1 MSVLNSPTQ
10 DRPLDLAD
18 LLRELVTQGR
28 VAQDSAEQCLT
39 VRRSAVA
46 NQQHPLEF
54 LAAQQLDDLR
64 RPGKKLDLETL
75 TVWLAEH
82 AGQPYLRI
90 DPLTSDIVID
100 LAGDARPDKLY
111 LDLIFPTEDDRDQSF
126 VLEHVREGRY
136 ITQGPDNLRYRWY
149 LQIQPVQGDDAEWRL
164 IGEARFPN
172 ETSVALLPGGRSES
186 E

>member
-1 MSVLNSPTQ
+1 MSDTPIPPWYKQFWPWFLLGLLFSSIIFSITFAVMSIKSYDGMVVQEDYYEHGKAINMVLAKQ
-10 DRPLDLAD
+10 ERA
-18 LLRELVTQGR
+18 RELNL
-28 VAQDSAEQCLT
+28 SA
-39 VRRSAVA
+39 
-46 NQQHPLEF
+46 
-54 LAAQQLDDLR
+54 D
-64 RPGKKLDLETL
+64 
-75 TVWLAEH
+75 
-82 AGQPYLRI
+82 LRI

-100 LAGDARPDKLY
+100 LAGDVRPDKLY

-149 LQIQPVQGDDAEWRL
+149 LQIQPVQGDNADWRL

-172 ETSVALLPGGRSES
+172 EESIALLPGGRSES

>member
-1 MSVLNSPTQ
+1 MSVLNSPSQ

-18 LLRELVTQGR
+18 LLRELVAQGR

-54 LAAQQLDDLR
+54 LAAQQLDDLQ

-75 TVWLAEH
+75 TVWLAER

-90 DPLTSDIVID
+90 DPLKID
-100 LAGDARPDKLY
+100 VAAVTPLMSYAFAQRHSILA
-111 LDLIFPTEDDRDQSF
+111 
-126 VLEHVREGRY
+126 
-136 ITQGPDNLRYRWY
+136 
-149 LQIQPVQGDDAEWRL
+149 
-164 IGEARFPN
+164 
-172 ETSVALLPGGRSES
+172 
-186 E
+186 

>member
-1 MSVLNSPTQ
+1 MRPCDRLRTQ
-10 DRPLDLAD
+10 RSERSGASLAHCG
-18 LLRELVTQGR
+18 RRLV
-28 VAQDSAEQCLT
+28 
-39 VRRSAVA
+39 
-46 NQQHPLEF
+46 
-54 LAAQQLDDLR
+54 
-64 RPGKKLDLETL
+64 
-75 TVWLAEH
+75 
-82 AGQPYLRI
+82 
-90 DPLTSDIVID
+90 D
-100 LAGDARPDKLY
+100 LAGDVRPDKLY
-111 LDLIFPTEDDRDQSF
+111 LDLIFSTEDDRDQSF